1 MAEILDTAGID
12 KLKARA
18 CYVGAA
24 VNVFQTLIKIGFGI
38 LGQSAALIADGIHSL
53 SDLLS
58 DLLVIIAVRLGS
70 READY
75 EHPYGHR
82 RFETIATVILGVSL
96 IAIGGAIAWSVMN
109 RMANPEN
116 LPVPNLMS
124 LGIAAVSI
132 LVNEWLYH
140 YTKRIAK
147 KTRSKLL
154 LANAWPQR
162 SGGVIRFRRRDVWIL
177 SDEYMTDIKTSIDDF
192 RIHYLN

>member
-1 MAEILDTAGID
+1 
-12 KLKARA
+12 
-18 CYVGAA
+18 
-24 VNVFQTLIKIGFGI
+24 
-38 LGQSAALIADGIHSL
+38 
-53 SDLLS
+53 
-58 DLLVIIAVRLGS
+58 
-70 READY
+70 
-75 EHPYGHR
+75 
-82 RFETIATVILGVSL
+82 
-96 IAIGGAIAWSVMN
+96 MN

-116 LPVPNLMS
+116 LPVPNVMILS
-124 LGIAAVSI
+124 IAAVSI
-132 LVNEWLYH
+132 PVNEWLYH